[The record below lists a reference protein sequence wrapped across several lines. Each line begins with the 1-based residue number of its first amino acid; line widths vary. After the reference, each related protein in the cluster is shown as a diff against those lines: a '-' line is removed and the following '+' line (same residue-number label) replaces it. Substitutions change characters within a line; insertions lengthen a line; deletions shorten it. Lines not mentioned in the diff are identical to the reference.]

1 MNSMTRS
8 TRSRRAR
15 AGAPAIAG
23 PDRAARLLARL
34 YGSANLALRTRLV
47 ACLLRPLGSLGVA
60 AVAAGAFTVVLSR
73 RGAGGLGV
81 AMADVAEFSKD
92 QVAELARFVEQ
103 VSPEALQQ
111 AAGLVLDNS
120 IGVGAFTASVALLLA
135 LELRRAS
142 TGARPPPAARSGGR
156 RVAARDRGE
165 QAPRVLLLRRSRI
178 CSTLACST
186 TSPSFI
192 TSTSSAMKRTTARSW
207 LMKM

>member
-1 MNSMTRS
+1 MSDEFDDAIDPIATS
-8 TRSRRAR
+8 PGVGA
-15 AGAPAIAG
+15 AAPATG
-23 PDRAARLLARL
+23 RAARLLARL

-111 AAGLVLDNS
+111 AAGLVFENS
-120 IGVGAFTASVALLLA
+120 VGVGAFTASVALLLA

-142 TGARPPPAARSGGR
+142 TAARGR
-156 RVAARDRGE
+156 TPPDQAAG
-165 QAPRVLLLRRSRI
+165 A
-178 CSTLACST
+178 
-186 TSPSFI
+186 
-192 TSTSSAMKRTTARSW
+192 
-207 LMKM
+207 